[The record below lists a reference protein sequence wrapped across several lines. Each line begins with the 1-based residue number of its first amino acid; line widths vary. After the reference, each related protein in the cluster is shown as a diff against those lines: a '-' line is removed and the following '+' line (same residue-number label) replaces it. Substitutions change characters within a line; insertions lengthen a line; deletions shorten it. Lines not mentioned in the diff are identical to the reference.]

1 MIVEDYMTARDRI
14 IELLRNEGKPLTARE
29 VAERTGLNYNT
40 VRGRL
45 SDLKKAGLV
54 VADGGRWSLKRF

>member
-14 IELLRNEGKPLTARE
+14 IELLKSEARPMTSRE

-45 SDLKKAGLV
+45 SELRKAGLV
-54 VADGGRWSLKRF
+54 EVRGGRWSLKRY